1 MCALID
7 TKQPP
12 MQSPFSCNSQNSTE
26 ALYHFVCV
34 CVCVCVCVL
43 EYIYLY
49 YTVGHCWL
57 SILYRVL
64 LLLFIRQVM
73 GSL

>member
-7 TKQPP
+7 TKQSP

-26 ALYHFVCV
+26 ALSLSLFFFHVF
-34 CVCVCVCVL
+34 VL
-43 EYIYLY
+43 EYISMW
-49 YTVGHCWL
+49 YTEGHCWL

-64 LLLFIRQVM
+64 LLLFIRQVLD
-73 GSL
+73 SL

>member
-34 CVCVCVCVL
+34 YVCVCVCVF
-43 EYIYLY
+43 
-49 YTVGHCWL
+49 L
-57 SILYRVL
+57 SI
-64 LLLFIRQVM
+64 FTCTIQ
-73 GSL
+73 